1 MIITSNL
8 PRLER
13 ISNNFEERLLSAL
26 LFVKKGR
33 KVTILP
39 EIKQT
44 LTASKGEN

>member
-1 MIITSNL
+1 L
-8 PRLER
+8 PAIYPAL
-13 ISNNFEERLLSAL
+13 SGSANNFEERLLSAL

>member
-1 MIITSNL
+1 LSG
-8 PRLER
+8 
-13 ISNNFEERLLSAL
+13 SANNFEERLLLAL